1 MKKNVLSIVL
11 AMLLCMAI
19 PGIALADRIPYAVE
33 GGNIYFDTEEG
44 AVVKCDATITNAV
57 IPDKINGIIVKE
69 IDFLL
74 VFTNPQLT
82 SITIPATVEKI
93 FFGYAGTP
101 NLQEIKIDA
110 NNPYFTSDGLS
121 IFNKDKTELIIC
133 KDNSPEYT
141 IPNGVQKIGY
151 SAFIGLNN
159 LTSINVPIS
168 VKDFNPTSFSGC
180 DNLKDVYYQGT
191 EEQWKKINYDEDL
204 GKEHWLMPS
213 ELEDANIHFNSS
225 KEDNI
230 IKLPSSQSILQVKL
244 TGLPMTN
251 GTTIAPMRMIFEAL
265 EAEVNYDAATQKIT
279 ATKGDTVIE
288 LVIGQKT
295 AKKNGQKIN
304 LDVPAV
310 TQYGSTMVPL
320 RFVAEALNAQVDW
333 DNATQT
339 VIITLA
345 E

>member
-1 MKKNVLSIVL
+1 MKNKILSIVL
-11 AMLLCMAI
+11 SLLLCMAI
-19 PGIALADRIPYAVE
+19 SEIALAETIPYAVE

-44 AVVKCDATITNAV
+44 AVIDCDKTVTNAV

-69 IDFLL
+69 IDFFL
-74 VFTNPQLT
+74 VLTNPQLT

-93 FFGYAGTP
+93 SFYTKTP

-110 NNPYFTSDGLS
+110 NNPYFTSYGLS

-133 KDNSPEYT
+133 KDNSPEYS
-141 IPNGVQKIGY
+141 IPDGVQKIGMD
-151 SAFIGLNN
+151 AFYHLDN
-159 LTSINVPIS
+159 LTSIMIPTS
-168 VKDFNPTSFSGC
+168 VKDFDWFSFMSC
-180 DNLKDVYYQGT
+180 ENLKDVYYLGT
-191 EEQWKKINYDEDL
+191 EEQWSRINYNSDL
-204 GKEHWLMPS
+204 GQGHWFMPS

-230 IKLPSSQSILQVKL
+230 TKLPGSQSISQITL
-244 TGLPMTN
+244 TGLPMKN

-279 ATKGDTVIE
+279 ATKGDIVIE

-295 AKKNGQKIN
+295 AKKNGQTIN

-339 VIITLA
+339 VIITLV